1 MTDRDRDSFR
11 TRFWRPLR
19 LLWSHGGWH
28 GGCKRGQDRNPVRTR
43 FLELLR
49 LLWSHGS
56 WRRGLKRD
64 PYRDPFGTLFL
75 QLLRLLWSHGGRLY
89 GMYTYRIR
97 NTFFAA
103 TAPVVVARAV
113 DKETQFEDGFW
124 SYCACCART
133 AVGSGVGSA
142 VDFKLPEGGREY
154 ILIRNRDR
162 GQVTTFERII
172 RCSVTLPPTQ
182 PTT

>member
-1 MTDRDRDSFR
+1 MTDQDRDSFR
-11 TRFWRPLR
+11 TRFWRLLR

-28 GGCKRGQDRNPVRTR
+28 GGCKRDQDRNPVRTL

-75 QLLRLLWSHGGRLY
+75 QLLRLLCSHGGRLY
-89 GMYTYRIR
+89 GMYTYRLR

-124 SYCACCART
+124 SYCACCGRT
-133 AVGSGVGSA
+133 AVGSTVGWGVGSG

-154 ILIRNRDR
+154 ILIRNRDK
-162 GQVTTFERII
+162 E
-172 RCSVTLPPTQ
+172 
-182 PTT
+182 